1 MAQTTRRI
9 EDTGS
14 APGPDRRPFPPAAL
28 QELQDRFGPDHILTA
43 EWDLIAYSYDA
54 SFASALRPGVPDV
67 VVQPESTED
76 VVYAVKV
83 AAKYRVPIIP
93 RAGASAMTGGSVPRA
108 GGITLDLRRM
118 NRVLEVDLD
127 NLQLVCEPGIV
138 HDTLN
143 AQLLPL
149 GFSFPVDP
157 GSTKMA
163 TVGGMVA
170 NNSCGMRAV
179 RYGSTSH
186 YVLGLEVVL
195 ASGEVIQT
203 GSANSKALQSA
214 SGMNL
219 TGLFCGSEGT
229 LGVITKLRLKILPR
243 SPARGVV
250 TTFFDRLEDAGEA
263 TRMIFR
269 GGIVPTA
276 LELMDRAAIRAVN
289 KYKPDINLPDAEAM
303 LLIEIEGQPAGVAET
318 AQTVAQILSGFSQRV
333 EWSDDPAKVGSLWQA
348 RSVMGAAAGT
358 VKEHA
363 TRVATGEDI
372 AVPITRMPE
381 TLRRIAE
388 IAARWNVGCTT
399 YGHIGSG
406 NVHSAFVIDP
416 RDEDE
421 VNRVLKASDEIH
433 QLALDMGGTV
443 TGEHGVGFV
452 RPQYMAREHGPA
464 LAAMQAIKHA
474 LDPLGIM
481 NPGKLLPMEEP
492 NGSK

>member
-1 MAQTTRRI
+1 MTQADRYI
-9 EDTGS
+9 EATGS
-14 APGPDRRPFPPAAL
+14 APGPARVPFPAAAL
-28 QELQDRFGPDHILTA
+28 QELQDRFGPDRILTA

-54 SFASALRPGVPDV
+54 SFSSILQPGTPDV
-67 VVQPESTED
+67 VVQPDNTDD
-76 VVYAVKV
+76 VVYAVNV
-83 AAKYRVPIIP
+83 AAKYRVPITP

-118 NRVLEVDLD
+118 NALLEVDLD
-127 NLQLVCEPGIV
+127 NLQIVCEPGII
-138 HDTLN
+138 HDALN
-143 AQLLPL
+143 AQLAPT
-149 GFSFPVDP
+149 GFSLPVDP

-163 TVGGMVA
+163 TLGGMVS

-179 RYGSTSH
+179 RYGSTLH

-195 ASGEVIQT
+195 ASGEVIWT

-219 TGLFCGSEGT
+219 TGLFCGAEGT
-229 LGVITKLRLKILPR
+229 LGVITKLRMKILPK

-250 TTFFDRLEDAGEA
+250 TTFFDRVEDAGEA
-263 TRMIFR
+263 TRRIFR
-269 GGIVPTA
+269 GGIVPSA
-276 LELMDRAAIRAVN
+276 LELMDRAAIKAVN
-289 KYKPDINLPDAEAM
+289 KYRPDLALPDAAAM
-303 LLIEIEGQPAGVAET
+303 LLIEIEGLPQGVAET
-318 AQTVAQILSGFSQRV
+318 ADAVATILRTISDRV
-333 EWSDDPAKVGSLWQA
+333 SWSDNPQEVATLWQA

-372 AVPITRMPE
+372 AVPISRMPE
-381 TLRRIAE
+381 TLSKIAE
-388 IAARWNVGCTT
+388 IAERWQVGCTT

-416 RDEDE
+416 RNDDE
-421 VNRVLKASDEIH
+421 VSRVLKASDEIH
-433 QLALDMGGTV
+433 QLALAMGGTV

-452 RPQYMAREHGPA
+452 RPQYMSQEHAAA
-464 LAAMQAIKHA
+464 LPVMQAIKKA

-481 NPGKLLPMEEP
+481 NPGKLLPMPE
-492 NGSK
+492 

>member
-1 MAQTTRRI
+1 MTQTERRI

-14 APGPDRRPFPPAAL
+14 APGPERKPFPPAAL
-28 QELQDRFGPDHILTA
+28 KELQDRFGPDRILTA

-54 SFASALRPGVPDV
+54 SFSSALRPGMPDV
-67 VVQPESTED
+67 VVQPDSTDD

-118 NRVLEVDLD
+118 NNVLEVDLD
-127 NLQLVCEPGIV
+127 NLQVICEPGII

-149 GFSFPVDP
+149 GFSLPVDP

-163 TVGGMVA
+163 TIGGMVA

-179 RYGSTSH
+179 RYGSTLH
-186 YVLGLEVVL
+186 YILGMEVVL
-195 ASGEVIQT
+195 ASGEVIWT

-229 LGVITKLRLKILPR
+229 LGVITKLRMKILPR

-250 TTFFDRLEDAGEA
+250 TTFFDKLEDAGVA
-263 TRMIFR
+263 TKKIFQ
-269 GGIVPTA
+269 GGIIPSA
-276 LELMDRAAIRAVN
+276 LELMDRAAIQAVN
-289 KYKPDINLPDAEAM
+289 KYRPDLKLPDAEAM
-303 LLIEIEGQPAGVAET
+303 LLIEIEGLPAGVAET
-318 AQTVAQILSGFSQRV
+318 AQAVAEILKTLSPHV
-333 EWSDDPAKVGSLWQA
+333 EWSDDPKRVATLWQA

-358 VKEHA
+358 VKPHA

-372 AVPITRMPE
+372 AVPISRMPE
-381 TLRRIAE
+381 TLGTISQIAKK
-388 IAARWNVGCTT
+388 WDVGCTT

-416 RDEDE
+416 RNDDE
-421 VNRVLKASDEIH
+421 VDRVLKASAEIH
-433 QLALDMGGTV
+433 ELALAMGGTV

-452 RPQYMAREHGPA
+452 RPQYMAQEHGPA
-464 LAAMQAIKHA
+464 LLVMQAIKRA

-481 NPGKLLPMEEP
+481 NPGKLIPMED
-492 NGSK
+492 

>member
-1 MAQTTRRI
+1 MAQTERRI
-9 EDTGS
+9 EHTGS
-14 APGPDRRPFPPAAL
+14 VAGPARRPFPPAAMQAL
-28 QELQDRFGPDHILTA
+28 QQHFGPDRILTA
-43 EWDLIAYSYDA
+43 EWDLISYSYDA

-67 VVQPESTED
+67 VVQPQSTED

-83 AAKYRVPIIP
+83 AAQYRVPIVP
-93 RAGASAMTGGSVPRA
+93 RAGASAMTGGSVPSA
-108 GGITLDLRRM
+108 GGITLDLRLM
-118 NRVLEVDLD
+118 NRILDVDLD
-127 NLQLVCEPGIV
+127 NLQVVCEPGII
-138 HDTLN
+138 HDALN
-143 AQLLPL
+143 AHLLPL
-149 GFSFPVDP
+149 GFSLPVDP

-163 TVGGMVA
+163 TIGGMVA

-179 RYGSTSH
+179 RYGSTAH

-219 TGLFCGSEGT
+219 TGLLCGSEGT
-229 LGVITKLRLKILPR
+229 LGVITKVRLKILPKA
-243 SPARGVV
+243 PTRGVV
-250 TTFFDRLEDAGEA
+250 TTFFDRVEDAGEA
-263 TRMIFR
+263 TRLIFR
-269 GGIVPTA
+269 GGIVPSA
-276 LELMDRAAIRAVN
+276 LELMDRAAIQAVN
-289 KYKPDINLPDAEAM
+289 KYRPDLKLPDAAAM

-318 AQTVAQILSGFSQRV
+318 AQTVARILSTISERV
-333 EWSDDPAKVGSLWQA
+333 EWSDDPARVASLWQA
-348 RSVMGAAAGT
+348 RSIMGAAAGT

-388 IAARWNVGCTT
+388 IAQRWEVGCTT

-416 RDEDE
+416 RNDDE
-421 VNRVLKASDEIH
+421 VDRVLKASDEIH
-433 QLALDMGGTV
+433 QLALEMGGTV

-452 RPQYMAREHGPA
+452 RPQYMAQEHGPA
-464 LAAMQAIKHA
+464 LAVMQAIKHA
-474 LDPLGIM
+474 LDPFGIM
-481 NPGKLLPMEEP
+481 NPGKLLPLEGP
-492 NGSK
+492 GGTY